1 LRRNPPKRRF
11 SQDAFDKAFKEIL
24 ARTGDHQAEC
34 TMNGASIT
42 KRLDSLTGSK
52 SPVGEFAARPLL
64 RKRKKFRWKKSSYK
78 SKVLKLK
85 KKTDPLEGAPQ
96 ARGIVLEKVGI
107 ESKQP
112 NSAIRKA
119 VRIQLSR
126 NGKQITAFIPGD
138 GGLKYID
145 EHDTVVV
152 EGIGGAMGGAKG
164 DLPGVRWRVTQVNGV
179 SLDSLIYG
187 RKEKPIR

>member
-1 LRRNPPKRRF
+1 
-11 SQDAFDKAFKEIL
+11 
-24 ARTGDHQAEC
+24 
-34 TMNGASIT
+34 MNGASIT